1 MSHNSVS
8 KFPLFAAIGVAAAL
22 CLGSKCGGG
31 SGGGGGKATIVIESP
46 DDRCTAVGDA
56 FPPGFAFAGIG
67 ALLWVV
73 DFPATLVP
81 FDVSAKTPQAPIGLA
96 PFALP
101 VDSDSDGRADFPLRP
116 VLDDIEIDSPELALV
131 TASSY
136 EEVLFFRPDTG
147 ALIPFDVSVAA
158 SFEKADNPLLPDP
171 GTLESRTGLSTFAC
185 VRPPAGALDSRGD
198 PIAMSV
204 PAAGY
209 CDPATP
215 SYRSSFTSGA
225 QIVGD
230 RLFVSSSNL
239 GDDPGTL
246 NTQFLPASVEVYDID
261 PASNPPTVEP
271 NEFVPVILTTGFNAT
286 HVTRYEV
293 GSRRFALIT
302 ITGALGIVRD
312 DPDTDEVEAFGLP
325 LTQAAIDVIDA
336 DTLELVASYPLGL
349 SSPST
354 SGVTVDPTGRI
365 GVVGSLIGRALLA
378 IDLSP
383 LESLPGS
390 VAQPVDLAGAV
401 IFDADEG
408 FPIPAR
414 AGGAPV
420 SACPGFVSDVAFDG
434 GTIYATE
441 ACDGTIAVIDVDL
454 DGNPPVPVPAD
465 RFTAVELVPFASPV
479 TASTFGDRRQP
490 GAIAVRP
497 GPPGPGP
504 EIVFLVGDPDGELCG
519 VDAI

>member
-1 MSHNSVS
+1 MTPISANRC
-8 KFPLFAAIGVAAAL
+8 PAWIAIGLTAAL
-22 CLGSKCGGG
+22 CLGGKCGGG
-31 SGGGGGKATIVIESP
+31 SGGGGGNATIVIESP

-56 FPPGFAFAGIG
+56 FPSGLGFVGIG
-67 ALLWVV
+67 SLLWVV

-81 FDVSAKTPQAPIGLA
+81 FDVSAMTPQAPMGLA
-96 PFALP
+96 PFAIP
-101 VDSDSDGRADFPLRP
+101 ADSDSDGRDDFPLRP
-116 VLDDIEIDSPELALV
+116 VLDDIEIESPTLALV
-131 TASSY
+131 TASAY

-147 ALIPFDVSVAA
+147 VLIHFDVSVAA
-158 SFEKADNPLLPDP
+158 SFDKADNILLPDP
-171 GTLESRTGLSTFAC
+171 GTVESRTGLSTFAC

-198 PIAMSV
+198 PIAISV
-204 PAAGY
+204 PAAGF
-209 CDPATP
+209 CDPAMP

-239 GDDPGTL
+239 GDDPGTM
-246 NTQFLPASVEVYDID
+246 NTQFLPASIEVYDID
-261 PASNPPTVEP
+261 LAADPPTVEP
-271 NEFVPVILTTGFNAT
+271 NEDVPVILATGFNAT

-302 ITGALGIVRD
+302 VSGALGIVQD

-325 LTQAAIDVIDA
+325 LTDAAVDVIDA
-336 DTLELVASYPLGL
+336 DTLQLVASYPLGL

-354 SGVTVDPTGRI
+354 SGLTIDPTGRI
-365 GVVGSLIGRALLA
+365 GVVGSLIGRNLLA
-378 IDLSP
+378 IDLAP

-390 VAQPVDLAGAV
+390 VAQPIDLASSV
-401 IFDADEG
+401 IFGADDG

-414 AGGAPV
+414 VGGAPI
-420 SACPGFVSDVAFDG
+420 SSCPGFVSDVAFDG
-434 GTIYATE
+434 SRIYATE

-454 DGNPPVPVPAD
+454 GGDPPVPVPAD
-465 RFTAVELVPFASPV
+465 RFTAVELIPFASPV
-479 TASTFGDRRQP
+479 SASTFGDRRQP

-519 VDAI
+519 IDAS